1 MAEVTKLM
9 VVVVLILIL
18 LRLKI
23 DLGIVMF
30 LSSLLLGIL
39 FNFGVEQFLQNISS
53 AIMDPATL
61 QLLVVVSLIYI
72 LSSILKQIKSLEGI
86 NESLQ
91 KMIGDYRLI
100 LFLISSFLGLIP
112 MPAGA
117 MFSAPLLKEVGEKN
131 GMNPEEIMFANY
143 WFRHVWEF
151 IWPLI
156 PGVILYASVIKVE
169 IREIMIL
176 QFPLSMIAISIGFFW
191 MFTTLMKKRNTRFK
205 DSKLHTHLLL
215 FFRSVWPILFIIFLV
230 LILDLDFM
238 LALSIAILLLL
249 VFYKFSLMQVRE
261 MIFHDISLKVLFM
274 IIGIML
280 FKQVLG
286 STDLMNVIPQFFSGI
301 GIDFWIILFII
312 PFLLGFLTGITVG
325 FIGISFPILMPY
337 FQQGGSLNMEMVMFA
352 YIAGFSGMMLSPMHL
367 CFNTT
372 MHYFKAEIMVF
383 YKKVFFAILFFLILS
398 ILYIYCFFIIR

>member
-1 MAEVTKLM
+1 MK
-9 VVVVLILIL
+9 
-18 LRLKI
+18 R
-23 DLGIVMF
+23 
-30 LSSLLLGIL
+30 
-39 FNFGVEQFLQNISS
+39 
-53 AIMDPATL
+53 
-61 QLLVVVSLIYI
+61 
-72 LSSILKQIKSLEGI
+72 IKSLEGI
-86 NESLQ
+86 TESLQ

-117 MFSAPLLKEVGEKN
+117 MFSAPMLKEVGEKN

-156 PGVILYASVIKVE
+156 PGVILYASVIKVD
-169 IREIMIL
+169 IRKIMIL
-176 QFPLSMIAISIGFFW
+176 QFPLSMIAILIGFFW
-191 MFTTLMKKRNTRFK
+191 MFTTLMRNRDTQFR
-205 DSKLHTHLLL
+205 DSKLHAHLWL

-230 LILDLDFM
+230 LVLDLAFM
-238 LALSIAILLLL
+238 LALSITILLLL
-249 VFYKFSLMQVRE
+249 IFYQFSLRQTGE
-261 MIFHDISLKVLFM
+261 IIFHDISWKVLFM

-280 FKQVLG
+280 FKQVLE

-301 GIDFWIILFII
+301 GINFWVILFII

-337 FQQGGSLNMEMVMFA
+337 FQQGSSLNMNMVMLA

-372 MHYFKAEIMVF
+372 MHYFKAEIMIF
-383 YKKVFFAILFFLILS
+383 YKKVFLAILFFLILS
-398 ILYIYCFFIIR
+398 ILYIYLLF